1 MSQSKN
7 FISVF
12 PLTFFSDKIEIDN
25 NYKKKLVSLILDDEK
40 KSTKKKPND
49 SWSWTGDVYGNEY
62 LHNHK
67 HFIDLFNKFSKKIII
82 YCNGLGYDS
91 NKFNFYYLRSWATIS
106 RNKERIK
113 THSHRQSHIS
123 FAYYLQ
129 LPENSGGLTIHNTT
143 YQNQLIAGY
152 DGYNFNRT
160 ELIKMN
166 PLNTTAMN
174 LHAEE
179 SGIIIFPSKTEHS
192 TLVGT
197 NEKPRISI
205 SADVVLTLKEEI
217 KNTETGLTDITKWKK
232 F

>member
-1 MSQSKN
+1 MSLFTFLKFFPFRNICQS
-7 FISVF
+7 
-12 PLTFFSDKIEIDN
+12 
-25 NYKKKLVSLILDDEK
+25 
-40 KSTKKKPND
+40 
-49 SWSWTGDVYGNEY
+49 
-62 LHNHK
+62 
-67 HFIDLFNKFSKKIII
+67 
-82 YCNGLGYDS
+82 GLGYDS

-129 LPENSGGLTIHNTT
+129 LPKNSGGLTIHNTT

-166 PLNTTAMN
+166 PLNITAMN

-192 TLVGT
+192 
-197 NEKPRISI
+197 
-205 SADVVLTLKEEI
+205 EI
-217 KNTETGLTDITKWKK
+217 NFIRA
-232 F
+232 